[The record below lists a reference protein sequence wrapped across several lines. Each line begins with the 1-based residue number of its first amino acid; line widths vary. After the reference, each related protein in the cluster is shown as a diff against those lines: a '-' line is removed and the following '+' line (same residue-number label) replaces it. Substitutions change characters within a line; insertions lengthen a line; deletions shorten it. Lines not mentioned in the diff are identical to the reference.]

1 MKIRSG
7 LVLTVA
13 LGLGLTGCA
22 SGGGGGGGGASLQ
35 EAMSELGG
43 QGVPPSETANT
54 DQAEQLLED
63 AEEAA
68 TPAAA
73 EPLYRQALTAAE
85 AEVAADPD
93 NPLGH
98 RLAAL
103 AHLGL
108 GDYQEAGAYFDRAAE
123 LYPLYEFE
131 DAQLREQ
138 TWIELY
144 NEAMP
149 LLNEGEYEGAV
160 ALLDDANA
168 IFPSRPEGFITAA
181 QLHGQL
187 QQTEPALEN
196 LERAEE
202 IIAGASEEDYD
213 AETLAD
219 WRSQGEDLP
228 MLRAQI
234 LSNAGR
240 YEEASEVF
248 AQMLAEDPGNVE
260 VAMNLA
266 ATQMQTGNEAAA
278 LETYNQLLNDPAL
291 GPTDFYRI
299 GIGFYQGGVYEQA
312 AEAFSRDVAENPMD
326 RDGLEMWARS
336 LQLDSAYAEV
346 PPVADR
352 WLELDPNSR
361 NGMLILAQS
370 VNQAGDGARAGEVV
384 QQIESLQ
391 VTVDELQMQR
401 YGQGGARVTGT
412 LNNQSLDPGTPVTLT
427 FTFYDFDGTPMGTV
441 ERTVMVGS
449 PDVSDLFEVEF
460 ESSSQVG
467 GYGYDLTIG

>member
-1 MKIRSG
+1 MKIRYG

-35 EAMSELGG
+35 DAMAELGG

-54 DQAEQLLED
+54 NQAENLLEE
-63 AEEAA
+63 AEDAA

-73 EPLYRQALTAAE
+73 EPLYRQALTAAQ

-103 AHLGL
+103 ASLGL
-108 GDYQEAGAYFDRAAE
+108 GEYQEAGAYFDRAAE

-149 LLNEGEYEGAV
+149 LLNQNDYDGAV
-160 ALLDDANA
+160 VLLDNANA
-168 IFPSRPEGFITAA
+168 IFASRPEAFITAA
-181 QLHGQL
+181 QLYGQL
-187 QQTEPALEN
+187 QQADPALEN
-196 LERAEE
+196 LERAQE
-202 IIAGASEEDYD
+202 IIEGVSEEEYD
-213 AETLAD
+213 AETVAD
-219 WRSQGEDLP
+219 WRAQGENLP

-248 AQMLAEDPGNVE
+248 AMILADDPGNVD

-278 LETYNQLLNDPAL
+278 LETYDALLNDPSL
-291 GPTDFYRI
+291 GATDFYRI

-312 AEAFSRDVAENPMD
+312 AQAFGQAVEENPMD

-336 LQLDSAYAEV
+336 LQIDSAYADV
-346 PPVADR
+346 PPVAER

-361 NGMLILAQS
+361 NGRLILAQA
-370 VNQAGDGARAGEVV
+370 VNQNGDGQRAGAIIQE
-384 QQIESLQ
+384 IDGLD

-401 YGQGGARVTGT
+401 YGPGGARVTGT
-412 LNNQSLDPGTPVTLT
+412 VNNQGLTPGTAVTMT
-427 FTFYDFDGTPMGTV
+427 FTFYDFSGAPLGTV
-441 ERTVMVGS
+441 EHSIEVGS
-449 PDVSDLFEVEF
+449 PEVSDLFELEF

-467 GYGYDLTIG
+467 GYGYELTIG